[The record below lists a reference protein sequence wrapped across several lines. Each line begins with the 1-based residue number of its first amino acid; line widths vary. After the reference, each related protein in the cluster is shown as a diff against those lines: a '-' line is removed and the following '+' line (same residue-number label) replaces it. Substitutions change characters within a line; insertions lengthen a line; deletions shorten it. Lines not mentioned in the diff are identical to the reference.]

1 MPLKT
6 ILIIWLLPLALL
18 LGPTFGLVRFSL
30 LVIQWLISTY
40 ISLLGKINVN
50 SALCGGKVNRR
61 SATQLVKK
69 HTTIFLSTSVC
80 KIPEKRRKTPPWSC
94 SPSPPAPRA
103 PPPSGQGGHWGGSIE
118 ILSRDHSH
126 EQGRLKMSVGEQPRW
141 LMIVASKGRS
151 VHI

>member
-1 MPLKT
+1 MRLHLLRPCRTLIDKLNSRIKHKRRQRQLKSVPAHCT
-6 ILIIWLLPLALL
+6 AHLALL

-103 PPPSGQGGHWGGSIE
+103 PPPSGQGGH
-118 ILSRDHSH
+118 
-126 EQGRLKMSVGEQPRW
+126 
-141 LMIVASKGRS
+141 
-151 VHI
+151 